1 MKLKFNKYHINI
13 DDDVVK
19 FVAVLLATVLFI
31 LLLPPPIL
39 HAKPLT
45 MKPFDID
52 KLAYAVSV
60 AETGG
65 CTKGVARLNNCF
77 GIMVCN
83 HGRCHPKAYKTKQE
97 SFEEFKSMWMKK
109 YGVFPTQ
116 RIASCYVTGCRS
128 KKPYPKQWLDTVT
141 KSYNQPQK

>member
-1 MKLKFNKYHINI
+1 MKLKLNKFHISI

-31 LLLPPPIL
+31 LLLPPPIS
-39 HAKPLT
+39 HAKPIA
-45 MKPFDID
+45 PFDID
-52 KLAYAVSV
+52 KLAYAVSI

-65 CTKGVARLNNCF
+65 CTTGSARLNNCH

-83 HGRCHPKAYKTKQE
+83 HGHCHPKAYKTKQE
-97 SFEEFKSMWMKK
+97 SFSDFKSMWMKK
-109 YGVFPTQ
+109 YGVFPTP
-116 RIASCYVTGCRS
+116 RIASCYVNGCNSR
-128 KKPYPKQWLDTVT
+128 KPYPKQWLDTVT

>member
-1 MKLKFNKYHINI
+1 MKIPEKKLHPIESI
-13 DDDVVK
+13 LIWTIV
-19 FVAVLLATVLFI
+19 FI
-31 LLLPPPIL
+31 IIGFIMLSVDS
-39 HAKPLT
+39 AKALNFDP
-45 MKPFDID
+45 KPFDID
-52 KLAYAVSV
+52 KLAYAISI

-65 CTKGVARLNNCF
+65 CTKGVARLNNCH

-97 SFEEFKSMWMKK
+97 SFSDFKSMWMKK

-116 RIASCYVTGCRS
+116 RIASCYVNGCRS

-141 KSYNQPQK
+141 KSYNK